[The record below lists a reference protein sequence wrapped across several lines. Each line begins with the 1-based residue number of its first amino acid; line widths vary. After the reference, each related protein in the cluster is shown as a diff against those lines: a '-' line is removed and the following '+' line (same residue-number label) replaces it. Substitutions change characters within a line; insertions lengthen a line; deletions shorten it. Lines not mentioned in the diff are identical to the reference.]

1 MLRCRNDAPAAL
13 LNPSHEK
20 QNHKDDQNNTDEP
33 DAAMT
38 IPVSIAAEA
47 AAESTEQEDYENYNE
62 DQSERHGD
70 FPSFSDVGGSSC
82 KPEEIELRQDRVR
95 RAAPPERLHARPSA

>member
-1 MLRCRNDAPAAL
+1 MLRCKNDASAAF

-20 QNHKDDQNNTDEP
+20 QNDKDDQNNTDEP
-33 DAAMT
+33 DATMT

-47 AAESTEQEDYENYNE
+47 AAESTEQEDYENDNE

-70 FPSFSDVGGSSC
+70 FPSFSDVRGSSGE
-82 KPEEIELRQDRVR
+82 PSGNRVATR
-95 RAAPPERLHARPSA
+95 